1 MPSNDDKDS
10 PAVIKASCSWRRH
23 IYIYIYIVCWNFN
36 WKSAQLEVQY
46 KNDGLRN
53 VVLTICLSVCL
64 SLPRRVLSRI
74 LCFYKILK
82 SVLNIRKQSLRAVPP
97 KQSFAA
103 KYLTN
108 THDRPRFHQNGRHTA
123 CSFTENEAPREF
135 YRYTKIEWLY

>member
-23 IYIYIYIVCWNFN
+23 IYIYIYCLLKLQLKECSVG
-36 WKSAQLEVQY
+36 SAIQERWFKKCCSVY
-46 KNDGLRN
+46 
-53 VVLTICLSVCL
+53 LSVCL

-108 THDRPRFHQNGRHTA
+108 THERPRFHQNGRHTA